1 MAVEF
6 FLVFENSWQN
16 IRILCLQCVFMSE
29 ENTIERLQIITIQ
42 ESRRVVEKE
51 TLQKLERERGKWKRL
66 LKNNEKRMKNWKNK
80 QEGQCITLCH

>member
-29 ENTIERLQIITIQ
+29 ENTIERL
-42 ESRRVVEKE
+42 
-51 TLQKLERERGKWKRL
+51 
-66 LKNNEKRMKNWKNK
+66 
-80 QEGQCITLCH
+80 